1 MRLTKEQQQQ
11 CSGQRSGGFLRA
23 GNLAYG
29 HPGVS
34 VVHTSVCVRLF
45 TQLLRNACT
54 TQNVQTADE
63 HTNIHRKKILKKIE
77 LNKVFK
83 YL

>member
-1 MRLTKEQQQQ
+1 VAK
-11 CSGQRSGGFLRA
+11 GVGVFWGAGG
-23 GNLAYG
+23 LAYG

-63 HTNIHRKKILKKIE
+63 HTNIHRKKILKKLQPIE
-77 LNKVFK
+77 IFK